1 MNASSAP
8 TGLASSTK
16 SFFAFAAFIVLLFG
30 LYYLYGF
37 LYGTATAS
45 ASVGILNGTV
55 STTKTATDS
64 ISGQNV
70 VSATSISPLY
80 DGGQYTVSFWT
91 YIQDTK
97 GFVAGSSTQLA
108 HLMEISNNRFG
119 TAIASASGGKTRQNT
134 ENLGNTL
141 LYIGL
146 NPLNGSLIVRQSTSD
161 PSEQINN
168 ALSESAATGTSY
180 PLSSLIS
187 NYNVGSVYSQD
198 DKCDIVNGIEY
209 QRWILIT
216 VVANGRTLDVY
227 IDGKLARSCVYKANY
242 AMGGTNKTSATAM
255 FGVNNNGSLKGYF
268 SNGNYFNYALT
279 PDTIWALYQAGPS
292 SQSGVMGFLAGMF
305 NTDISLGSSTSISS

>member
-1 MNASSAP
+1 MNTSSAP
-8 TGLASSTK
+8 MSTSSSAK
-16 SFFAFAAFIVLLFG
+16 SFFGIAIFILLLVG
-30 LYYLYGF
+30 LYYLYEF
-37 LYGTATAS
+37 LYGSASTS
-45 ASVGILNGTV
+45 ASVNILNGTL
-55 STTKTATDS
+55 STSKTATDS

-70 VSATSISPLY
+70 VYATSISPLY

-119 TAIASASGGKTRQNT
+119 TLVASASGGKSRQNK
-134 ENLGNTL
+134 ENIGNTL

-168 ALSESAATGTSY
+168 SLQESAATGTSY
-180 PLSSLIS
+180 PLSSLIN
-187 NYNVGSVYSQD
+187 NYNLGSIYAQD

-242 AMGGTNKTSATAM
+242 AMGGTSASTATAM
-255 FGVNNNGSLKGYF
+255 FGVNNNGSLKGYL

-279 PDTIWALYQAGPS
+279 PDAIWSIYQAGPG
-292 SQSGVMGFLAGMF
+292 SQSGIMGFFAGLF
-305 NTDISLGSSTSISS
+305 NTDINLGSSTGISS